1 MIAALQET
9 SESRVNDHGIEA
21 KREYSDKKNI
31 SIALLLSLEYDA
43 SIQQCVSNVEEVR
56 L

>member
-9 SESRVNDHGIEA
+9 LESRVNDHGIEA
-21 KREYSDKKNI
+21 KTEYSNKKNI
-31 SIALLLSLEYDA
+31 SITLFLPLECDA
-43 SIQQCVSNVEEVR
+43 SIQKCVSNVEEVR